1 MRRRLFIR
9 QSLFAFAIAGT
20 NKILSCTSTEAK
32 PVDYEI
38 KQFEDEGL
46 SHFSYAIEAGKKL
59 VLIDPSRDPQP
70 YYDYAA
76 ARGAE
81 IIAVI
86 ETHTHA
92 DFVSAHLQIHQER
105 NVPVLISKLAKA
117 TYPHQPFDESDL
129 LSISDKV
136 SLRAINTP
144 GHSSDSLSVVLEVDG
159 NDVAVFTGDALLL
172 GGVGRP
178 DLREYSGEAA
188 SQREYLAKQMYETI
202 HNKYSPLADD
212 VLVYPAHGAG
222 SLCGNGLSEAKVST
236 IGHERKN
243 NFAFQSTTEDAF
255 VTRLLLDQP
264 DVPVYF
270 PFAVEVNRDG
280 AQPLL
285 PALSTLARLSAIPR
299 GEPQSLIVDTR
310 SAEQFRAGHLPG
322 AINIPDRRKSETW
335 LGTLVAPDEPFYLIV
350 EDQASIQPRLEK
362 IGKIGYEALVKGVLI
377 YDEQQFDQKSATFD
391 TTDFKANPT
400 QYLILDVRSEEEA
413 KAKPVFAETKVIP
426 LSRLKEQLDSIN
438 TDKPIAVHC
447 ASGYRSAVATSL
459 IKKHKPEAQVLDI
472 GENIKQ
478 YGDDHT

>member
-1 MRRRLFIR
+1 IAHHMRRRLFIR

-159 NDVAVFTGDALLL
+159 NDVAVFTGDALL
-172 GGVGRP
+172 
-178 DLREYSGEAA
+178 
-188 SQREYLAKQMYETI
+188 
-202 HNKYSPLADD
+202 
-212 VLVYPAHGAG
+212 
-222 SLCGNGLSEAKVST
+222 
-236 IGHERKN
+236 
-243 NFAFQSTTEDAF
+243 
-255 VTRLLLDQP
+255 
-264 DVPVYF
+264 
-270 PFAVEVNRDG
+270 
-280 AQPLL
+280 
-285 PALSTLARLSAIPR
+285 
-299 GEPQSLIVDTR
+299 
-310 SAEQFRAGHLPG
+310 
-322 AINIPDRRKSETW
+322 
-335 LGTLVAPDEPFYLIV
+335 
-350 EDQASIQPRLEK
+350 
-362 IGKIGYEALVKGVLI
+362 
-377 YDEQQFDQKSATFD
+377 
-391 TTDFKANPT
+391 
-400 QYLILDVRSEEEA
+400 
-413 KAKPVFAETKVIP
+413 
-426 LSRLKEQLDSIN
+426 
-438 TDKPIAVHC
+438 
-447 ASGYRSAVATSL
+447 
-459 IKKHKPEAQVLDI
+459 
-472 GENIKQ
+472 
-478 YGDDHT
+478 